1 MDQLFVKIAA
11 GEIPSSKIYEDSLTF
26 AFLDINPLSTG
37 HCLVIPKKKI
47 ETINDLKDTDANLA
61 GKMII
66 VAKKLAYEKGINNS
80 GYRLLFNTNDDA
92 MQTVIHIHLHLIGGE
107 KLRNI

>member
-37 HCLVIPKKKI
+37 HCLVIPKKKY
-47 ETINDLKDTDANLA
+47 TNSNLP
-61 GKMII
+61 
-66 VAKKLAYEKGINNS
+66 KKL
-80 GYRLLFNTNDDA
+80 LFSICLSSKSIICDMEDC
-92 MQTVIHIHLHLIGGE
+92 
-107 KLRNI
+107 